1 MKSQVDKSVPNDQP
15 DEPGHKDDPTVDRSS
30 SEAHPQTYEGQGHGP
45 VVLKVDDIPE
55 LQISLLSDQHPQS
68 IFDLQIVQFM
78 AFLRQYPS
86 SSNPEQ
92 LARILNLLE
101 GYQFIC
107 PHIQLVYPWYG
118 SLPSIDIKI
127 DSKIGWSAKVQLSH
141 KLADELI
148 ESIKNFAPVD
158 VGNVGHTDSQQD

>member
-1 MKSQVDKSVPNDQP
+1 M
-15 DEPGHKDDPTVDRSS
+15 
-30 SEAHPQTYEGQGHGP
+30 
-45 VVLKVDDIPE
+45 VLKVDDIPE

-68 IFDLQIVQFM
+68 VFDLQIVHLM
-78 AFLRQYPS
+78 AFLQQYHPT

-92 LARILNLLE
+92 LSRILSLFE

-118 SLPSIDIKI
+118 SVPSIDIKI

-141 KLADELI
+141 KLAEELI
-148 ESIKNFAPVD
+148 EYIQNLMRVD
-158 VGNVGHTDSQQD
+158 VGNGGHRDSQQD